1 MSLDR
6 FGMILDQNHVS
17 AEFWDLQILCGG
29 RPRGRPRGRPPDVR
43 RVKTGKNNGTELLED
58 VPEDVL
64 LYPFCVVQFSRFV
77 ICVGFLPVEPGL
89 ILDPCLRSLEI

>member
-6 FGMILDQNHVS
+6 FGLILDQNHVS

-43 RVKTGKNNGTELLED
+43 RVKTGKIQWDRTFGGR
-58 VPEDVL
+58 PEDVL
-64 LYPFCVVQFSRFV
+64 LYPFCVVSVFQIV
-77 ICVGFLPVEPGL
+77 ICLGFLPVEPGL
-89 ILDPCLRSLEI
+89 ILDPCLRSFEI